1 MILSFLMSL
10 SICLAS
16 GCKSF
21 VWKINLRKQ
30 LIYHTSDGQCYE
42 PLTQGPCQEG
52 QWLVANDGAILE
64 CVENT
69 CGPNKILIDSVCRHI
84 ADESLCP
91 RLGEGI
97 FANAKGEPSCEC
109 WDGWVRRET
118 QNSLNMMDNINPCYQ
133 LFTTGFCQG
142 NQIVAVSFGTP
153 VCIDNPCGHIFESFP
168 HQ

>member
-1 MILSFLMSL
+1 MVSNFSVFIAVPRTLP
-10 SICLAS
+10 C
-16 GCKSF
+16 
-21 VWKINLRKQ
+21 
-30 LIYHTSDGQCYE
+30 YHTSDGQCYE

-52 QWLVANDGAILE
+52 QWLVANDGDILK

-69 CGPNKILIDSVCRHI
+69 SGPNKILIHSVCRHF
-84 ADESLCP
+84 ADKSFCP

-118 QNSLNMMDNINPCYQ
+118 KNSLNIADNINPCYQ
-133 LFTTGFCQG
+133 LYTTGFCNG
-142 NQIVAVSFGTP
+142 NQIVAVSSGTP
-153 VCIDNPCGHIFESFP
+153 VCIDNPCGNFSESFP